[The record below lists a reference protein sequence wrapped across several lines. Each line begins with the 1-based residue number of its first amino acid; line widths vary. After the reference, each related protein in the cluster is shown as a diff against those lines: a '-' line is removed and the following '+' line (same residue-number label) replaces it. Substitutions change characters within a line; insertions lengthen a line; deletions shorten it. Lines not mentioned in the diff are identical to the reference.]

1 MCEEDIDSEPEI
13 EKSQYVSEEEDD
25 IDEEKKEVKQP
36 SQKRNIQLF
45 K

>member
-13 EKSQYVSEEEDD
+13 EESQYVSEEEDD